1 MCGYDDLLW
10 DIGITYF
17 LIIWLLDVRDM
28 YIMGSV
34 NVKL

>member
-28 YIMGSV
+28 YIMGLV